1 MILSFPFNI
10 IRYKINHAILK
21 NEKILVKYFQTE
33 KKRFGE
39 LHQPRTRHEKKYHL
53 DILDEVYFDMT
64 EAIEEKN
71 KLEREEYNN
80 IDKNISD
87 IILNY
92 NISKKNEIIKSL
104 MRYSIE
110 IKKKNKNKNN
120 NNNNNNKTLN
130 MINQDNNI
138 NNNQGYQNQT
148 ICFNNNNKD
157 NKEDNIFPLIKSNIK
172 DYSHHFNT
180 CEIGIILKC
189 FLKINIHDIEI
200 INTLLHQYFKR
211 NMKFSIYGSLYVL
224 NFFSKCASLLLPYNM
239 NNLKLLCSDILKK
252 IHLFEFKNICIICNY
267 ASSLYLPTNKM
278 FIHNFIEKICTYL
291 LNEKKEHFS
300 SSADSIH
307 YICNA
312 CARVHFFN
320 KEIFNFLKIEIEKN
334 ISSFSLD
341 QLVSLCNAYSKFKN
355 AEQSNYLSL
364 FLLLADHIINKSYQI
379 TSRHLSVLANSFN
392 NACILHEKLF
402 YIITQESLNQINSF
416 QPQQLVMII
425 HAYVNIGLINN
436 KLLYHIWEKAYQYIN
451 EYTLQELSM
460 LIQAYT
466 KSSQHIDSFFNKLC
480 HTIYISIISKYPFL
494 EEKKINNNYE
504 ENTKGDMQNDNVKK
518 DNVKKDNV
526 KKDNV
531 KKDNVK
537 KDNVKNENVKK
548 DKVKNDNVKKDN
560 VKKDNVKNENVKK
573 DKVKN
578 DNVKNDYV
586 KNDYIDNKYMDNHFN
601 DNIYNAHHYQ
611 YNKYMKYLH
620 ILKQYIQYD
629 LSYNTLDDKSSKQA
643 ELIFYVIY
651 NNKNHNDFVHKSK
664 NNFIEKKIKDHT
676 HLNHDEKNEGTTG
689 NTKNDNTN
697 DSLECSSQYEHND
710 IINKNTNILI
720 HNNNNNNNNI
730 PISNNSC
737 DKNYFIPNQNS
748 CHEIN
753 KLETWL
759 KKYFSQ
765 HINPTLLCSIIYS
778 LIKGNCLLQYDLLI
792 VLTKLSL
799 IFLEE
804 FKYSELAN
812 ICLALSEA
820 YIRASEENN
829 KQNDLISIYQKED
842 YTHIYNEKLYN
853 GHQIFPNKNIP
864 TYDKKLYYSSKE
876 YLFISNLFFDQVQ
889 IYLNKQTQLFTDIHT
904 IYKFITSFGSLKM
917 NKYANISLHL
927 FHLSIFEIKK
937 LSYLPLQKMA
947 NSFMQMNVYNEDVY
961 AYINKLQKMKKIKK

>member
-110 IKKKNKNKNN
+110 IKKKNKN
-120 NNNNNNKTLN
+120 NNNNNNKSKNKNETIN
-130 MINQDNNI
+130 MIKKDSNI
-138 NNNQGYQNQT
+138 NNNHVYQNQT
-148 ICFNNNNKD
+148 ICFNNNKD
-157 NKEDNIFPLIKSNIK
+157 NNEDNIFPLIKSNIK

-224 NFFSKCASLLLPYNM
+224 NFFSKCPSLLLPYNM

-278 FIHNFIEKICTYL
+278 FIHNFIENICNYL

-379 TSRHLSVLANSFN
+379 TTRHLSVLANSFN

-402 YIITQESLNQINSF
+402 YIITEEGLNHINSF
-416 QPQQLVMII
+416 QPQQLVMLI

-436 KLLYHIWEKAYQYIN
+436 KLLCHIWEKAYQFIN

-466 KSSQHIDSFFNKLC
+466 KSSQHMDSFFNKLC
-480 HTIYISIISKYPFL
+480 HTIYIFIITKYPFL
-494 EEKKINNNYE
+494 QEKRINNNYE
-504 ENTKGDMQNDNVKK
+504 ENAKGDI
-518 DNVKKDNV
+518 
-526 KKDNV
+526 
-531 KKDNVK
+531 
-537 KDNVKNENVKK
+537 E
-548 DKVKNDNVKKDN
+548 
-560 VKKDNVKNENVKK
+560 
-573 DKVKN
+573 
-578 DNVKNDYV
+578 NDYMENNCV
-586 KNDYIDNKYMDNHFN
+586 DNKYIDNKYIHNNCVDNKYIHN
-601 DNIYNAHHYQ
+601 NCVDNKYIHNNCVDDNKYIHNNCVDNKYIHNNCVDNKYIHNNCVDNIYNAHHYQ
-611 YNKYMKYLH
+611 YNKYMNYLH
-620 ILKQYIQYD
+620 ILKQHKQCD
-629 LSYNTLDDKSSKQA
+629 LSYNTLDDKNSKQA

-651 NNKNHNDFVHKSK
+651 NKRNHNDFLDKSK
-664 NNFIEKKIKDHT
+664 NNFIEKKIKDHI
-676 HLNHDEKNEGTTG
+676 HLNHGEKNQDTTG
-689 NTKNDNTN
+689 NKKNNNTN
-697 DSLECSSQYEHND
+697 DSLECSSKYEHND
-710 IINKNTNILI
+710 IINKNTNILVQ
-720 HNNNNNNNNI
+720 NNTM
-730 PISNNSC
+730 PISNNSY
-737 DKNYFIPNQNS
+737 DKNYFITNHNS
-748 CHEIN
+748 CHDID

-765 HINPTLLCSIIYS
+765 HMNPTLLCSIIYS

-792 VLTKLSL
+792 VLTKLSI

-812 ICLALSEA
+812 ICVALSEA

-853 GHQIFPNKNIP
+853 GHQIFSNKNIR

-876 YLFISNLFFDQVQ
+876 YLFICKLFFDKVE

-927 FHLSIFEIKK
+927 FNLSIFEIKK
-937 LSYLPLQKMA
+937 LSYLPLQKMK
-947 NSFMQMNVYNEDVY
+947 Q
-961 AYINKLQKMKKIKK
+961 

>member
-1 MILSFPFNI
+1 MILSFQVNI

-21 NEKILVKYFQTE
+21 NQKIFVKYYQTG

-110 IKKKNKNKNN
+110 IKKNNKKK
-120 NNNNNNKTLN
+120 NKTLN
-130 MINQDNNI
+130 VINNDNNI
-138 NNNQGYQNQT
+138 NYNNVYQNQP
-148 ICFNNNNKD
+148 ISCNNNNID
-157 NKEDNIFPLIKSNIK
+157 NNEDNILQLIKTNIK

-189 FLKINIHDIEI
+189 FLKININDIDI

-224 NFFSKCASLLLPYNM
+224 NFFSKCSSLLLPYNI

-252 IHLFEFKNICIICNY
+252 IHLFEFKNICIISNY
-267 ASSLYLPTNKM
+267 ASSLYLPTNKI
-278 FIHNFIEKICTYL
+278 FIHNFIEKICNYL
-291 LNEKKEHFS
+291 LNERKEYFS

-341 QLVSLCNAYSKFKN
+341 QLVSLTNAYSKFKN
-355 AEQSNYLSL
+355 AEESNYLSL
-364 FLLLADHIINKSYQI
+364 FLLLADYIIKKSYLL
-379 TSRHLSVLANSFN
+379 TPRHLSVLANSFN

-402 YIITQESLNQINSF
+402 YIITQESINHINSF
-416 QPQQLVMII
+416 QPQQLVMLI

-436 KLLYHIWEKAYQYIN
+436 KLLNHIWKNAYQFMN

-460 LIQAYT
+460 LMQAYT
-466 KSSQHIDSFFNKLC
+466 KSSQHMDSFFNKLC
-480 HTIYISIISKYPFL
+480 HTIYISIIKKYPFL
-494 EEKKINNNYE
+494 EEKSTNNNYE
-504 ENTKGDMQNDNVKK
+504 ENDKRDMQDH
-518 DNVKKDNV
+518 
-526 KKDNV
+526 
-531 KKDNVK
+531 
-537 KDNVKNENVKK
+537 
-548 DKVKNDNVKKDN
+548 
-560 VKKDNVKNENVKK
+560 
-573 DKVKN
+573 
-578 DNVKNDYV
+578 
-586 KNDYIDNKYMDNHFN
+586 YIDNNCVDNNCVDNNCVDNNCVDNNCVDNNCVDNKYVDNNFI

-611 YNKYMKYLH
+611 YNKYMNYIH
-620 ILKQYIQYD
+620 ILNDYTYYD
-629 LSYNTLDDKSSKQA
+629 HSYSTLDDKTSKQA

-651 NNKNHNDFVHKSK
+651 NNKNHNDFVEKYK
-664 NNFIEKKIKDHT
+664 NNAIEQKIKDDI
-676 HLNHDEKNEGTTG
+676 HLNDIEKNEDTRE
-689 NTKNDNTN
+689 NKKNHNIHN
-697 DSLECSSQYEHND
+697 SLEFLSQYDQNVT
-710 IINKNTNILI
+710 INKNTNLLL
-720 HNNNNNNNNI
+720 HNNNNI
-730 PISNNSC
+730 HISNNSYH
-737 DKNYFIPNQNS
+737 KNYINTHQNS
-748 CHEIN
+748 YHEIH

-759 KKYFSQ
+759 KKYFSK

-792 VLTKLSL
+792 VLSKLSI

-812 ICLALSEA
+812 ICVALSEA

-829 KQNDLISIYQKED
+829 KQNELISIYQKED

-853 GHQIFPNKNIP
+853 GHQIFSNKNIM

-876 YLFISNLFFDQVQ
+876 YLFICKLFFDKVE
-889 IYLNKQTQLFTDIHT
+889 IYLNKQTQLFTDIHS
-904 IYKFITSFGSLKM
+904 IYKFITSFGSLKI
-917 NKYANISLHL
+917 NKYATISLHL
-927 FHLSIFEIKK
+927 FNLSIFEIKK

-961 AYINKLQKMKKIKK
+961 AFINKLQKMKKIKK

>member
-1 MILSFPFNI
+1 MVLWFELNV
-10 IRYKINHAILK
+10 IRYKINHAFLK
-21 NEKILVKYFQTE
+21 NEKILVKYYQTG

-39 LHQPRTRHEKKYHL
+39 LYQPRTRHEKKYHL

-92 NISKKNEIIKSL
+92 NITKKNEIIKSL

-110 IKKKNKNKNN
+110 IKK
-120 NNNNNNKTLN
+120 NNNNNKNKTHN
-130 MINQDNNI
+130 ITNKDNHINNNINNI
-138 NNNQGYQNQT
+138 NNNNINNNNINNINNNNNTYQNQLN
-148 ICFNNNNKD
+148 CSNNNKCD
-157 NKEDNIFPLIKSNIK
+157 NENYLFHSIKNNIK
-172 DYSHHFNT
+172 VYSHHFNT

-189 FLKINIHDIEI
+189 FLKININDIDI
-200 INTLLHQYFKR
+200 INLLLHQYFKR

-224 NFFSKCASLLLPYNM
+224 NFFSKCSSLLLPYNI

-252 IHLFEFKNICIICNY
+252 IELFDFKNICIISNY
-267 ASSLYLPTNKM
+267 ASSLYIPTNKM
-278 FIHNFIEKICTYL
+278 FIHNFIEKICNYL
-291 LNEKKEHFS
+291 LNERKENFS

-307 YICNA
+307 YVCNA

-341 QLVSLCNAYSKFKN
+341 QLVSLSNAYSKFKN

-364 FLLLADHIINKSYQI
+364 FLLLADHIIKKSYLL
-379 TSRHLSVLANSFN
+379 TPRHLSVLANSFN

-402 YIITQESLNQINSF
+402 YIITQESLNHINSF

-436 KLLYHIWEKAYQYIN
+436 KLLNNIWQNASQFMK

-466 KSSQHIDSFFNKLC
+466 KSSQHMDSFFNNLC
-480 HTIYISIISKYPFL
+480 HTIYNSIITKYPFL
-494 EEKKINNNYE
+494 EDKKMNNKE
-504 ENTKGDMQNDNVKK
+504 
-518 DNVKKDNV
+518 
-526 KKDNV
+526 
-531 KKDNVK
+531 
-537 KDNVKNENVKK
+537 KNEN
-548 DKVKNDNVKKDN
+548 N
-560 VKKDNVKNENVKK
+560 
-573 DKVKN
+573 
-578 DNVKNDYV
+578 
-586 KNDYIDNKYMDNHFN
+586 YIDNNNVHNNSLDNALF
-601 DNIYNAHHYQ
+601 DNIYNSHHYQ
-611 YNKYMKYLH
+611 YNKYMNYIH
-620 ILKQYIQYD
+620 ILNEYKYND
-629 LSYNTLDDKSSKQA
+629 VSYNTFDDKTLKQA

-651 NNKNHNDFVHKSK
+651 NNNNHNEFVQKYK
-664 NNFIEKKIKDHT
+664 NNVLEQKKEKDHINLT
-676 HLNHDEKNEGTTG
+676 DVEKNEDTTEQKK
-689 NTKNDNTN
+689 KNNVN
-697 DSLECSSQYEHND
+697 DSCEFLLQYEQNETID
-710 IINKNTNILI
+710 KNNNIFL
-720 HNNNNNNNNI
+720 HNNNI
-730 PISNNSC
+730 HINSKFY
-737 DKNYFIPNQNS
+737 DKNYINIHQNTYQ
-748 CHEIN
+748 EIH
-753 KLETWL
+753 KFEMWL

-792 VLTKLSL
+792 VLSKLSI

-812 ICLALSEA
+812 ICVALSEA
-820 YIRASEENN
+820 YIRASDENN

-853 GHQIFPNKNIP
+853 GHQIFSNKNIMK
-864 TYDKKLYYSSKE
+864 YDKKLYYSSKE
-876 YLFISNLFFDQVQ
+876 YLFISKLFFDKLE
-889 IYLNKQTQLFTDIHT
+889 IYLNKQTQLFTDIHS
-904 IYKFITSFGSLKM
+904 IYKFITSFGSLKI
-917 NKYANISLHL
+917 NKYATISLHL
-927 FHLSIFEIKK
+927 FNLSIFEIKK

-947 NSFMQMNVYNEDVY
+947 NAFMQMNVYNEDVY
-961 AYINKLQKMKKIKK
+961 AFINKLQKMKKIKK